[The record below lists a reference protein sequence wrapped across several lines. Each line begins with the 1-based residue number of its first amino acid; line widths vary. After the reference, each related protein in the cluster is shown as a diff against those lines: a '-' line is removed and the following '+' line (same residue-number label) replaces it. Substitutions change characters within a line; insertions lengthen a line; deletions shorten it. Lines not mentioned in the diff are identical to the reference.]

1 MTHLSDNNILQY
13 TLVAADALQGVAA
26 GIGIPFLESVC
37 SISLNLI
44 PMIEVLSL
52 LSNCVPMLIP
62 PESNHFQR
70 DRCLRMTE
78 EIHKSLCALGALCL
92 GSEDTRPPEVLG
104 QIAQYARTLQAFH
117 SYLKAQQD
125 LGKIKRFFKQGEI
138 ITQLEVYERE
148 VKQAANIFSMY
159 QGVGLSTA
167 FRTQC
172 FDAESRHQEFLELF
186 SAVSIDTSSLRGS
199 SFTASRG
206 SLSHLPASPK
216 IFHGRDSELN
226 DMIGILLADRPR
238 VAILGPGGIGKTT
251 LAMAALHNPVV
262 IEKYNQRHFIPC
274 ESASSSADLASIM
287 GSILGLELSK
297 QLTRVIVRHFAESE
311 PTLILLDNFE
321 TPWEPLE
328 SRAGVE
334 EFISLLADIPT
345 LALLITMRGAER
357 PGKVKWS
364 RPFLPVLEPLSKEAA
379 HQVFVDIADEPNFED
394 QIAFD
399 KLLDLS
405 GGLPLAASLLA
416 SVASFEG
423 YSGTLDRWN
432 VENTS
437 LLSDGLD
444 KRLNLEKSIMLSLGS
459 PRISSSAHTREL
471 LSLLCLLPAGITET
485 ELVTSQVPVIH
496 ISQSKSTLLRTSL
509 AYIDVHGRLKTL
521 NPIRQ
526 YVRSAYPPLPSLYW
540 PLVQHFQ
547 DLLHVWYTHQDLS
560 SGDLVP
566 HLGSHMGNIRELL
579 LQGPPPDSQSEYL
592 MVGHGIIELLRFMRL
607 MLIGNSGDSLM
618 KKLPYLIEV
627 TGNSQLRWAYTCD
640 YLRGY
645 IPPIVPADAERLMM
659 DGLEHFATVQSPVEE
674 IVTFYNAVASHACA
688 NNINS
693 LNSMKFSDFALS
705 LAKQTCHFRLIL
717 DGLQTKFNISEK
729 HGEYKLAAETAREA
743 QAIGR
748 LLSSFGAPVW
758 SAQEAVVH
766 VALGNLSRAFDL
778 CEQAEAQLSRGGMKG
793 TDKPLFILD
802 VQADIHLMKSEYIEA
817 RKMHT
822 RIASRT
828 SPKIS
833 PKYHGNSLANIAFL
847 DILTGSNETEI
858 CSSLDAAKAVYVFL
872 GDSRIQLCDWV
883 TAELYLLQGEI
894 EQARS
899 AFEQTVFKT
908 HSSDIRRDCLAS
920 LADLKHGM
928 STLLATFRW
937 AVVYLAFS
945 RKSRD
950 RVGTFQAFRRL
961 ADIFIRMDEEQ
972 TALELF
978 RTGLEGA
985 TELDIHRLRAEC
997 MVGIGDIMVR
1007 RGDSGQAERMYK
1019 AAPPLFIAASRRKEA
1034 SAVEE
1039 RLGDLYQ

>member
-1 MTHLSDNNILQY
+1 MTHLSGNDILQY
-13 TLVAADALQGVAA
+13 TLVAANTVQGVAA
-26 GIGIPFLESVC
+26 ETGIPFLGSVC
-37 SISLNLI
+37 SISLTLI
-44 PMIEVLSL
+44 PVI
-52 LSNCVPMLIP
+52 
-62 PESNHFQR
+62 ESNHFQR

-92 GSEDTRPPEVLG
+92 GSEDTRPPEVLD
-104 QIAQYARTLQAFH
+104 QIAQYARTLQAFY
-117 SYLKAQQD
+117 SYLRAQQD
-125 LGKIKRFFKQGEI
+125 LGKIRRFFKQGEI

-148 VKQAANIFSMY
+148 VRQAADVFSMQ

-167 FRTQC
+167 LETQR
-172 FDAESRHQEFLELF
+172 FDAESRHQELLELL
-186 SAVSIDTSSLRGS
+186 STVSIETSSLRES

-206 SLSHLPASPK
+206 SLSQLPASPK
-216 IFHGRDSELN
+216 IFHGRDSELH
-226 DMIGILLADRPR
+226 DMIGILLGVRPR

-262 IEKYNQRHFIPC
+262 IERYNQRHFIPC
-274 ESASSSADLASIM
+274 ESASRSADLASIM
-287 GSILGLELSK
+287 GSILGLEPSK

-357 PGKVKWS
+357 PAKVKWS

-394 QIAFD
+394 QNAFD

-416 SVASFEG
+416 SVASFG
-423 YSGTLDRWN
+423 IR
-432 VENTS
+432 
-437 LLSDGLD
+437 
-444 KRLNLEKSIMLSLGS
+444 RLNLEKSIMLSLGS

-485 ELVTSQVPVIH
+485 ELVMSQVPIIQ

-521 NPIRQ
+521 NPIRE
-526 YVRSAYPPLPSLYW
+526 YVRSAYPPSPSLYW

-579 LQGPPPDSQSEYL
+579 LHGPPPNSQSEYL
-592 MVGHGIIELLRFMRL
+592 IVGHGLIVLLRFMRL

-645 IPPIVPADAERLMM
+645 IPPTVPADAERLMM
-659 DGLEHFATVQSPVEE
+659 DGLEYFATVQSPVEE
-674 IVTFYNAVASHACA
+674 IVTFYNAVASHAYE
-688 NNINS
+688 NKINS
-693 LNSMKFSDFALS
+693 LSSMKFSDLALS
-705 LAKQTCHFRLIL
+705 LAKRTRHFRLIL
-717 DGLQTKFNISEK
+717 DGLQTKFIISQN
-729 HGEYKLAAETAREA
+729 HGELKVAAETAREA
-743 QAIGR
+743 QEIGR
-748 LLSSFGAPVW
+748 LLSGFEAPVW
-758 SAQEAVVH
+758 SAREAMVH
-766 VALGNLSRAFDL
+766 VELGNLSRAFDL
-778 CEQAEAQLSRGGMKG
+778 CEQAEAQLSRSGMKG
-793 TDKPLFILD
+793 TDKPLVILD
-802 VQADIHLMKSEYIEA
+802 VQADIHLRKSEYIEA
-817 RKMHT
+817 RKMQT

-828 SPKIS
+828 SPNLS
-833 PKYHGNSLANIAFL
+833 PKYHANSLANIAFL
-847 DILTGSNETEI
+847 DILTGSNEAEI
-858 CSSLDAAKAVYVFL
+858 RSSLDAAKAVYVFL
-872 GDSRIQLCDWV
+872 GDPRIQLCDWV

-899 AFEQTVFKT
+899 AFEQTASKT
-908 HSSDIRRDCLAS
+908 RDSDIRRDCLAS
-920 LADLKHGM
+920 LADPKHGM
-928 STLLATFRW
+928 YTLLATFRW

-945 RKSRD
+945 RKIRD
-950 RVGTFQAFRRL
+950 RVSTFQAFRRL
-961 ADIFIRMDEEQ
+961 ADILIRMDEEE
-972 TALELF
+972 TALELL

-997 MVGIGDIMVR
+997 MVGMGDIMVR

-1019 AAPPLFIAASRRKEA
+1019 AALPLFIAASRRKEA